1 MSPSGCCTRPEN
13 PLATVESSRCP
24 NLNAATERPAPAAA
38 PPAPAAAAPALPAQ
52 ASDPQSLA
60 TRALDKELG
69 GDREG
74 AIADLRAA
82 VAGEKDPARRRNFQN
97 LLRLLEGPK

>member
-1 MSPSGCCTRPEN
+1 MRAVGL
-13 PLATVESSRCP
+13 LALAV
-24 NLNAATERPAPAAA
+24 LLAACAVAAPAPPPA
-38 PPAPAAAAPALPAQ
+38 PPAPVTPAPAPPPPAQ

-60 TRALDKELG
+60 TRALDKELH
-69 GDREG
+69 GDRAG

-82 VAGEKDPARRRNFQN
+82 IAGEKDPERLQSFRN

>member
-1 MSPSGCCTRPEN
+1 
-13 PLATVESSRCP
+13 V
-24 NLNAATERPAPAAA
+24 
-38 PPAPAAAAPALPAQ
+38 
-52 ASDPQSLA
+52 
-60 TRALDKELG
+60 TRALDKELR

-82 VAGEKDPARRRNFQN
+82 VAGEKDPARRQNFQN

>member
-1 MSPSGCCTRPEN
+1 
-13 PLATVESSRCP
+13 V
-24 NLNAATERPAPAAA
+24 PAPPPA
-38 PPAPAAAAPALPAQ
+38 PPAPPAA

-60 TRALDKELG
+60 TRALDKELR

-82 VAGEKDPARRRNFQN
+82 VAGEKDPGRRQNFQN